1 MVPNQWK
8 AACIVPVPKIP
19 QPIEPADYRPISVT
33 PILSRCLERFVVK
46 QYFYPLFTDPTHA
59 PQFKD
64 QFAFRP
70 TGSTT
75 AALSTILQTITEILD
90 TEPYVCVYALDFSKA
105 FDTVRHASLLHRVH
119 ELGFPDSIFNWLCSF
134 VGGRVHCTKF
144 NGSLSSSS
152 CFNAGVVQGSAIG
165 PAAYVLCASE
175 LQPKFATNKLF
186 KYADDSYLIVPASNV
201 HTVKEEI
208 ANISLWSGSYNL
220 KLNIKKC
227 KEMVVCTSRR
237 AERVPLPAPGT
248 VPGVERVDSLVMLG
262 IKISDRLTM
271 DGHIT
276 DLLTTA
282 NQSMFALRTLKRT
295 GLSDEVIWAVCR
307 ATLVAKLQYGSPAW
321 WGFANRSHIDCLEGA
336 LRRASR
342 WGLYPQAGP
351 SLTTIALNSD
361 ISLFKKVLGNSNHVM
376 HSLLPPIKITPYSL
390 RPRAHDRVLPL
401 KTTTLAKNFIYR
413 LLYNGQ
419 Q

>member
-1 MVPNQWK
+1 
-8 AACIVPVPKIP
+8 
-19 QPIEPADYRPISVT
+19 
-33 PILSRCLERFVVK
+33 
-46 QYFYPLFTDPTHA
+46 
-59 PQFKD
+59 
-64 QFAFRP
+64 
-70 TGSTT
+70 
-75 AALSTILQTITEILD
+75 
-90 TEPYVCVYALDFSKA
+90 VYALDFSKA